1 MPDVPRRVADAPA
14 AAAAA
19 VGAPVVAKGVDRES
33 MAGAE
38 IDRRRGVAEWLW
50 WFARRQ
56 PLGLAGAVIVL
67 VLVVTAILAPALA
80 PHGPKDAAFPQYVA
94 PGTEFPMGTDHLGR
108 DILSRIV
115 WGARLSLYVGLA
127 SVLFGVTVG
136 ALWGVVTAHFGG
148 ASDTVSQRVVDSL
161 MALPPIILALALM
174 AALGQSVT
182 NVIIALA
189 ILLTPTAARTIRSV
203 ALSIKEMPYVEA
215 ARAAGATEWRIIF
228 RHVVPNTLA
237 TYIVLVTVNI
247 AYAIVVEAGLS
258 FLGLGAPPDEPSWGG
273 MLTAGTQAMETAPWM
288 IFFPGLAIS
297 LTVFGLNLLGDSIR
311 DLTDPRLRGGLG

>member
-1 MPDVPRRVADAPA
+1 
-14 AAAAA
+14 
-19 VGAPVVAKGVDRES
+19 
-33 MAGAE
+33 
-38 IDRRRGVAEWLW
+38 
-50 WFARRQ
+50 
-56 PLGLAGAVIVL
+56 
-67 VLVVTAILAPALA
+67 
-80 PHGPKDAAFPQYVA
+80 
-94 PGTEFPMGTDHLGR
+94 MGTDHLGR

-115 WGARLSLYVGLA
+115 WGARLSLYVGLT

-136 ALWGVVTAHFGG
+136 TLWGVVTAYFGG
-148 ASDTVSQRVVDSL
+148 AADTASQRVVDSL

-182 NVIIALA
+182 NVIIALT
-189 ILLTPTAARTIRSV
+189 ILLIPTAARTIRSV
-203 ALSIKEMPYVEA
+203 ALSIRAMPYIEA
-215 ARAAGATEWRIIF
+215 ARAAGVSEWRIIF
-228 RHVVPNTLA
+228 RHVVPNTFA

-273 MLTAGTQAMETAPWM
+273 MLTAGTQALETAPWM